1 MDIGYIG
8 LGALGGELAKRFLGK
23 HDLHVW
29 DLNPDALQRFESLG
43 ARPAHSAAELATR
56 CKVILTCL
64 PRSSDVDQMVFGPE
78 GLARTLQPGT
88 LIIDQTSGVPEQ
100 TREIASRLAESGVL
114 MMDAAVSASPL
125 VVAQGLTTLMASGPD
140 QAYEMA
146 LPILRV
152 ITETIYRCG
161 SRVGDGQ
168 AMKMV
173 NNAMNGACRI
183 GTLEVVALGRK
194 LGLPLSVI
202 TQVLNH
208 GPAHNQTTD
217 KMLPAIEQGKE
228 STNFALAL
236 MLKDVNQAVALG
248 MSNNAPMPISAITR
262 GVLSL
267 GLNKLGLTSRL
278 EDVIGIIESMAGTR
292 IAPQGEPA
300 PVVTASR
307 NRTYENVGHLYS
319 TASESG
325 LALSDSVRSF
335 ASDHEDIKSLV
346 QTCDAILLDLDD
358 DETEALF
365 FGQRGLADSL
375 QKGTLLVQ
383 LGTGDPARLRGF
395 RQAMASHGVTV
406 VDAPAHV
413 ELPDAAKACQPFGAP
428 AENAAD
434 VQKLLES
441 LNTVPVYCGPPGR
454 AREAALVRDGISA
467 MCLSIA
473 LECITAGYKYGLAL
487 QDMATVLNR
496 GSAWS
501 GASRLLLTELSHG
514 RSLSS
519 GSTDKTIQLLKL
531 TTQLAI
537 EAGVPTLSLDAARS
551 QLEAAASRAGK
562 DIGAEAFVQH
572 YESAAQVRLA

>member
-23 HDLHVW
+23 HVLHVW
-29 DLNPDALQRFESLG
+29 DLNPEALQRFEALG
-43 ARPAHSAAELATR
+43 ARPARSAAELATR
-56 CKVILTCL
+56 SKVILTCL
-64 PRSSDVDQMVFGPE
+64 PRSCDVDQMVFGPE
-78 GLARTLQPGT
+78 GLARNLQPGT

-100 TREIASRLAESGVL
+100 TREIARRLAESGVL

-140 QAYEMA
+140 EAYELA

-173 NNAMNGACRI
+173 NNAMNGACRV

-208 GPAHNQTTD
+208 GPASNQTTD
-217 KMLPAIEQGKE
+217 KMLPAIEQGRE

-248 MSNNAPMPISAITR
+248 MSNNAPMPVSAITR
-262 GVLSL
+262 GVLSI
-267 GLNKLGLTSRL
+267 GLNKLGPSSRL
-278 EDVIGIIESMAGTR
+278 EDVIGVIETMAGTR
-292 IAPQGEPA
+292 IAPQGEAAPA
-300 PVVTASR
+300 VAASR
-307 NRTYENVGHLYS
+307 NRDYKNVGHLHGA
-319 TASESG
+319 ASGSG
-325 LALSDSVRSF
+325 LALSGEVRSF
-335 ASDHEDIKSLV
+335 ASDDPDVRALM

-358 DETEALF
+358 EQAESLF
-365 FGQRGLADSL
+365 FGQQRLADSL
-375 QKGTLLVQ
+375 KKDTLLVQ
-383 LGTGDPARLRGF
+383 VGTGDPARLRSF
-395 RQAMASHGVTV
+395 RKIMAGHGVEV
-406 VDAPAHV
+406 VDAPVHV
-413 ELPDAAKACQPFGAP
+413 ELSDAAKACQPFGAP
-428 AENAAD
+428 AEKAAD
-434 VQKLLES
+434 VQQLLES
-441 LNTVPVYCGPPGR
+441 LNAAPVYCGPPGS
-454 AREAALVRDGISA
+454 AREAALVRDSITA
-467 MCLSIA
+467 MCLAIA

-487 QDMATVLNR
+487 RDMATVLNR

-501 GASRLLLTELSHG
+501 GASRLLLTELSQG

-519 GSTDKTIQLLKL
+519 GSAAKTIQKLKL
-531 TTQLAI
+531 ATQLAI
-537 EAGVPTLSLDAARS
+537 EAGVPLLSLDAARS
-551 QLEAAASRAGK
+551 QLEAAANRAGNE
-562 DIGAEAFVQH
+562 IGAEAFVQH
-572 YESAAQVRLA
+572 YECAAQARLT